1 MKLFSYTMS
10 CCVIYNLYNNQLFL
24 EIVKYGSYFT
34 ITEWYMEFHNFT
46 VAEKG
51 NMDES
56 HMC

>member
-1 MKLFSYTMS
+1 MS

-24 EIVKYGSYFT
+24 EIMKYGSYFT